1 MTAHNSRKTQHM
13 IERAEG
19 LHDRFHRFFHS
30 FSIRNVDGDAE
41 DALFGEILGE
51 RENCGLG
58 AAERGF

>member
-13 IERAEG
+13 IEGAEG

-30 FSIRNVDGDAE
+30 FGVRHVDGDAE
-41 DALFGEILGE
+41 DALFGEILSE
-51 RENCGLG
+51 RENCGLR